1 MLSRTWLLV
10 LISLMMIAT
19 SLQAQPTGKTK
30 ELINKAIQAQGGA
43 EALEKLSTASWKGR
57 GLLYRDRDSKEDKP
71 LPFYGDWSA
80 VLPGSYRYTYAFKG
94 AGGSRLPLTTGVLG
108 EKAWRTLR
116 PDRGADD
123 LPEEQM
129 KMVKDEAHAW
139 YVSRLVPLLGGDY
152 QLMTLPATQ
161 RDNHFI
167 LGLKVDRKGYRT
179 IYLFFDR
186 TSNLLTYM
194 DRKIFDPEKKQEA
207 LLETSYANFKQ
218 MGGATLPQSIV
229 MRQGKKLVLELDIDT
244 VTPMDSLPNKLFEK
258 PPDPKDD

>member
-1 MLSRTWLLV
+1 MLSRACFV
-10 LISLMMIAT
+10 ILIGLMLTTT
-19 SLQAQPTGKTK
+19 SLHAQATGKTK
-30 ELINKAIQAQGGA
+30 ELINKAIQAHGGV
-43 EALEKLSTASWKGR
+43 EALDKLSTATWKGR
-57 GLLYRDRDSKEDKP
+57 GLLYRDRDGREDKP

-80 VLPGSYRYTYAFKG
+80 ALPGNYRYTYAFKG
-94 AGGSRLPLTTGVLG
+94 VGGRLPLTTGLLG

-129 KMVKDEAHAW
+129 KTVKDEAHAW

-186 TSNLLTYM
+186 QSNLLTYM
-194 DRKIFDPEKKQEA
+194 DRKVFDPEKKQEA
-207 LLETSYANFKQ
+207 LQETSYANFKQ

-229 MRQGKKLVLELDIDT
+229 TRQGKKLVLELDIDT

-258 PPDPKDD
+258 PPDPKDE